1 MSSIFFRSY
10 DGNHVKILFTN
21 VVENFFIL
29 KGPNDQIGISNYFME
44 ILKLIGPLLVWDYFH
59 YKNNSAFFIF
69 EKPVIV
75 RVLTYLFFFY
85 CIVLKGVFGKNVIY
99 FAF

>member
-1 MSSIFFRSY
+1 
-10 DGNHVKILFTN
+10 
-21 VVENFFIL
+21 
-29 KGPNDQIGISNYFME
+29 
-44 ILKLIGPLLVWDYFH
+44 DYFH
-59 YKNNSAFFIF
+59 FKNNSAFFIF
-69 EKPVIV
+69 EKPVVI

>member
-1 MSSIFFRSY
+1 MTSIFFRSY
-10 DGNHVKILFTN
+10 DITHVKVLFLSIL
-21 VVENFFIL
+21 ENFFTL
-29 KGPNDQIGISNYFME
+29 KGPNDRISASNYFTE
-44 ILKLIGPLLVWDYFH
+44 ILKIAGPLIVWDYFH

-69 EKPVIV
+69 EKPIV
-75 RVLTYLFFFY
+75 VRILTYIFFFY